1 MDTRFQLKRPIGK
14 TLLAAVFAAGL
25 FSTAACSVE
34 DTSATS
40 GGDSDG
46 ALNIYATTGYIA
58 DALDN
63 IAPDADVTTLVGPGG
78 DPHSYQPST
87 KDIAALQEADVV
99 FSNGLTLETGMEEQL
114 DDLPNHVALGEEI
127 PTGGLMA
134 WGDAGHQHTHG
145 DEHDHD
151 HEGHDH
157 EHEGHDHEAADVHDE
172 HDHDHESAEAH
183 DEHDHEGH
191 VHEGA
196 EAHDEH
202 DHEGHD
208 HEGHSHG
215 EWDPHIWNST
225 DNWKLVVDAIVNK
238 LSEIDSANADEYKA
252 NADEYKSE
260 IDEAAEYVQAK
271 IDEIPEASRILITS
285 HDAFKYFGEQFG
297 IEIQATDIVSSE
309 AEKSAAELN
318 EMAKFIASHEIKTIF
333 QDNLGN
339 PQAITSL
346 QEAVKAEGWDVTVSD
361 AKLYA
366 GSLGTEDGT
375 DTYIGVLKHNADTI
389 ADALK

>member
-1 MDTRFQLKRPIGK
+1 MLLAVGWGHNDPTMDTRFQLRGTIGK
-14 TLLAAVFAAGL
+14 ALLASVLAAGL
-25 FSTAACSVE
+25 FSAAACSVE
-34 DTSATS
+34 ETSTTA
-40 GGDSDG
+40 GGDQG
-46 ALNIYATTGYIA
+46 GVLNIYATTGYIA
-58 DALDN
+58 DAVSN
-63 IAPDADVTTLVGPGG
+63 IAPEADVTTLVGPGG
-78 DPHSYQPST
+78 DPHGYQPST
-87 KDIAALQEADVV
+87 KDIAALREADVV
-99 FSNGLTLETGMEEQL
+99 FSNGLTLETGMDEQL
-114 DDLPNHVALGEEI
+114 KDLPNHVALGEEI
-127 PTGGLMA
+127 PKDGLMA

-145 DEHDHD
+145 DDHGAEDTHDQESHDHD
-151 HEGHDH
+151 HEGH
-157 EHEGHDHEAADVHDE
+157 
-172 HDHDHESAEAH
+172 
-183 DEHDHEGH
+183 
-191 VHEGA
+191 
-196 EAHDEH
+196 EH

-208 HEGHSHG
+208 HDHEGHEHDHDQHSHG

-238 LSEIDSANADEYKA
+238 LTEMDSANADEYKA
-252 NADEYKSE
+252 NGDEYKSE
-260 IDEAAEYVQAK
+260 IDDAAEYAQSK
-271 IDEIPEASRILITS
+271 IDEIPESARILITS
-285 HDAFKYFGEQFG
+285 HDAFKYFGKQFG

-366 GSLGTEDGT
+366 GSLGTEEGT
-375 DTYIGVLKHNADTI
+375 DTYIGVIKHNADTI

>member
-1 MDTRFQLKRPIGK
+1 MGCWVHTCSTMDTRFQLKRPIGK
-14 TLLAAVFAAGL
+14 TLLATVFAAGL
-25 FSTAACSVE
+25 FSAAACSVE
-34 DTSATS
+34 ETSATS
-40 GGDSDG
+40 GGNTDG

-58 DALDN
+58 DAVHN

-78 DPHSYQPST
+78 DPHTYQPST

-99 FSNGLTLETGMEEQL
+99 FSNGLTLETGMEDQL
-114 DDLPNHVALGEEI
+114 KDLPNHVALGEEI
-127 PTGGLMA
+127 PTDGLLK
-134 WGDAGHQHTHG
+134 WDDAGHQHTHG
-145 DEHDHD
+145 DES
-151 HEGHDH
+151 
-157 EHEGHDHEAADVHDE
+157 EAADAHAHDDHS
-172 HDHDHESAEAH
+172 HDDHAHDDHAHESEAADAHAH
-183 DEHDHEGH
+183 DDH
-191 VHEGA
+191 
-196 EAHDEH
+196 AHD
-202 DHEGHD
+202 DHA
-208 HEGHSHG
+208 GHSHG

-225 DNWKLVVDAIVNK
+225 DNWKLVVDQIVKK
-238 LSEIDSANADEYKA
+238 LSEVDSGNAETYKTNGDEYKA
-252 NADEYKSE
+252 E
-260 IDEAAEYVQAK
+260 IDDAATYVQSK
-271 IDEIPEASRILITS
+271 IDEIPETARILITS
-285 HDAFKYFGEQFG
+285 HDAFKYFGKQFG

-318 EMAKFIASHEIKTIF
+318 DMAKFIAGHEIKTIF

-389 ADALK
+389 SDALK